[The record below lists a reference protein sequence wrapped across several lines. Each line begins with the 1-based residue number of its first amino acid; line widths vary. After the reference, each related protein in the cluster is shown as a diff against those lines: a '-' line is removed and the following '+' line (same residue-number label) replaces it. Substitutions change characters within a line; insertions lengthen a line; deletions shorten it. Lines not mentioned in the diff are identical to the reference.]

1 MVFQLIVGGIATGAI
16 YALMAMGFSLLW
28 QTSQTINFG
37 QGEFVTAAA
46 FIMLIFYD
54 SLNLP
59 YVLSLVLTIVA
70 AVGILGI
77 LFRKVVVER
86 LLKKGLLSL
95 ICATIAVSIM
105 IRNSLI
111 FYTAES
117 RPFPSLVSKEAI
129 SILSIR
135 LSPLDI
141 LNIALATLV
150 IVALQLFIRKTKPG
164 KALQAVAQN
173 RDVAEVLGIDV
184 ARMTTLAFAINA
196 IIVTFA
202 AILVAPVYA
211 AKYNMGIAFR
221 IAGVL
226 CGDNWWVQSNPWRFA
241 RGDTHWFNR
250 GVHNSLC
257 YFGVQRGCD
266 SADGHRHH
274 PVQTRRNLG
283 NQRSLVEGT
292 VSLWQ
297 LIHR

>member
-59 YVLSLVLTIVA
+59 YVLSLVLTIVV

-141 LNIALATLV
+141 LNIVLATVV

-211 AKYNMGIAFR
+211 AKYNMGIALGLRAFYAAIIGGFNQIR
-221 IAGVL
+221 GALLGGILIGLIEVFIIAYVTSEYSEVVILLMVIGIIL
-226 CGDNWWVQSNPWRFA
+226 FKP
-241 RGDTHWFNR
+241 
-250 GVHNSLC
+250 
-257 YFGVQRGCD
+257 
-266 SADGHRHH
+266 
-274 PVQTRRNLG
+274 
-283 NQRSLVEGT
+283 EGIWGT
-292 VSLWQ
+292 KEVWSKEL
-297 LIHR
+297 

>member
-86 LLKKGLLSL
+86 LLKKVLLSL

-211 AKYNMGIAFR
+211 AKYNMGIALGLRAFYAAIIGGFNQIR
-221 IAGVL
+221 GALLGGILIGLIEVFIIAYVTSEYSEVVILLMVIGIIL
-226 CGDNWWVQSNPWRFA
+226 FKP
-241 RGDTHWFNR
+241 
-250 GVHNSLC
+250 
-257 YFGVQRGCD
+257 
-266 SADGHRHH
+266 
-274 PVQTRRNLG
+274 
-283 NQRSLVEGT
+283 EGIWGT
-292 VSLWQ
+292 KEVWSKEL
-297 LIHR
+297 

>member
-211 AKYNMGIAFR
+211 AKYNMGIALGLRAFYAAIIGGFNQIR
-221 IAGVL
+221 GALLGGILIGLIEVFIIAYVTSEYSEVVILLMVIGIIL
-226 CGDNWWVQSNPWRFA
+226 FKP
-241 RGDTHWFNR
+241 
-250 GVHNSLC
+250 
-257 YFGVQRGCD
+257 
-266 SADGHRHH
+266 
-274 PVQTRRNLG
+274 
-283 NQRSLVEGT
+283 EG
-292 VSLWQ
+292 LWGTKEVWSKE
-297 LIHR
+297 L

>member
-1 MVFQLIVGGIATGAI
+1 M
-16 YALMAMGFSLLW
+16 
-28 QTSQTINFG
+28 
-37 QGEFVTAAA
+37 
-46 FIMLIFYD
+46 
-54 SLNLP
+54 
-59 YVLSLVLTIVA
+59 
-70 AVGILGI
+70 
-77 LFRKVVVER
+77 
-86 LLKKGLLSL
+86 

-211 AKYNMGIAFR
+211 AKYNMGIALGLRAFYAAIIGGFNQIR
-221 IAGVL
+221 GALLGGILIGLIEVFIIAYVTSEYSEVVILLMVIGIIL
-226 CGDNWWVQSNPWRFA
+226 FKP
-241 RGDTHWFNR
+241 
-250 GVHNSLC
+250 
-257 YFGVQRGCD
+257 
-266 SADGHRHH
+266 
-274 PVQTRRNLG
+274 
-283 NQRSLVEGT
+283 EGIWGT
-292 VSLWQ
+292 KEVWSKEL
-297 LIHR
+297 

>member
-211 AKYNMGIAFR
+211 AKYNMGIALGLRAFYAAIIGGFNQIR
-221 IAGVL
+221 GALLGGILIGLIEVFIIAYVTSEYSEVVILLMVIGIIL
-226 CGDNWWVQSNPWRFA
+226 FKP
-241 RGDTHWFNR
+241 
-250 GVHNSLC
+250 
-257 YFGVQRGCD
+257 
-266 SADGHRHH
+266 
-274 PVQTRRNLG
+274 
-283 NQRSLVEGT
+283 EGIWGT
-292 VSLWQ
+292 KEVWSKEL
-297 LIHR
+297 

>member
-1 MVFQLIVGGIATGAI
+1 MIFQLIVSGTATGAI

-59 YVLSLVLTIVA
+59 YALSLVLTIVA

-77 LFRKVVVER
+77 LFRKVIVER
-86 LLKKGLLSL
+86 LIEKGLLSL

-117 RPFPSLVSKEAI
+117 RPFPSLVSKKAI

-135 LSPLDI
+135 VSPLDV
-141 LNIALATLV
+141 LNIVLATLV
-150 IVALQLFIRKTKPG
+150 IVALQLFIRKTKHG

-173 RDVAEVLGIDV
+173 RDVAEVLGINV
-184 ARMTTLAFAINA
+184 ARMTTLVFAINA
-196 IIVTFA
+196 IIVTIA

-211 AKYNMGIAFR
+211 AKYNMGMALGLRAFYAAIIGGFNQIRGALLGGILIGLIEVFTIAYVTSEYSEVVILLIVIGIILFR
-221 IAGVL
+221 
-226 CGDNWWVQSNPWRFA
+226 P
-241 RGDTHWFNR
+241 
-250 GVHNSLC
+250 
-257 YFGVQRGCD
+257 
-266 SADGHRHH
+266 
-274 PVQTRRNLG
+274 
-283 NQRSLVEGT
+283 EGIWGT
-292 VSLWQ
+292 KEVWSKEL
-297 LIHR
+297 

>member
-1 MVFQLIVGGIATGAI
+1 MIFQLIVSGTATGAI

-59 YVLSLVLTIVA
+59 YALSLVLTIVA

-77 LFRKVVVER
+77 LFRKVIVER
-86 LLKKGLLSL
+86 LIEKGLLSL

-117 RPFPSLVSKEAI
+117 RPFPSLVSKKAI

-135 LSPLDI
+135 LSPLDV
-141 LNIALATLV
+141 LNIVLATLV
-150 IVALQLFIRKTKPG
+150 IVVLQLFIRKTKHG

-184 ARMTTLAFAINA
+184 ARMTTLVFAINA
-196 IIVTFA
+196 IIVTIA

-211 AKYNMGIAFR
+211 AKYNMGMALGLRAFYAAIIGGFNQIRGALLGGILIGLIEVFTIAYVTSEYSEVVILLIVIGIILFK
-221 IAGVL
+221 
-226 CGDNWWVQSNPWRFA
+226 P
-241 RGDTHWFNR
+241 
-250 GVHNSLC
+250 
-257 YFGVQRGCD
+257 
-266 SADGHRHH
+266 
-274 PVQTRRNLG
+274 
-283 NQRSLVEGT
+283 EGIWGT
-292 VSLWQ
+292 KEVWSKEL
-297 LIHR
+297 

>member
-141 LNIALATLV
+141 LNIVLATLV

-211 AKYNMGIAFR
+211 AKYNMGIALGLRAFYAAIIGGFNQIR
-221 IAGVL
+221 GALLGGILIGLIEVFIIAYVTSEYSEVVILLMVIGIIL
-226 CGDNWWVQSNPWRFA
+226 FKP
-241 RGDTHWFNR
+241 
-250 GVHNSLC
+250 
-257 YFGVQRGCD
+257 
-266 SADGHRHH
+266 
-274 PVQTRRNLG
+274 
-283 NQRSLVEGT
+283 EGIWGT
-292 VSLWQ
+292 KEVWSKEL
-297 LIHR
+297 